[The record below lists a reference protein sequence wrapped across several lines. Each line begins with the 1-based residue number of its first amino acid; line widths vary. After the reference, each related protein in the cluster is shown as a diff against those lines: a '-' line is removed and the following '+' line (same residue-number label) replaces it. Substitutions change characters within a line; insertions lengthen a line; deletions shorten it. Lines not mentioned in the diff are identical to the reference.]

1 MQEVPQEKVG
11 AHCCQVV
18 PGTEYK
24 LQQAPKVDLQKV
36 EHEWAGIV
44 RGQPDTAASDDLEMQ
59 DFEEDDLN
67 LL

>member
-1 MQEVPQEKVG
+1 M
-11 AHCCQVV
+11 A

-36 EHEWAGIV
+36 ELEWAGIV
-44 RGQPDTAASDDLEMQ
+44 RGQPDTAVSDDLEMQ
-59 DFEEDDLN
+59 DFEDDELN